1 MRFLREPVALLGVTL
16 NTGADYVFPG
26 GRSAA
31 VARHD
36 VIEVQ
41 VAPVKGVATVLTG
54 VLIPL
59 EYVVPSKFHFFLR
72 KPIEKEQDDHAR
84 HPNFPRD
91 GGYGLVLGRRGRE
104 VAPALKVVGEE
115 IVRAISRNDMRMPGV
130 DECKSASRRADID
143 RLPEAIENQN
153 LAVEQ

>member
-31 VARHD
+31 IARHD

-41 VAPVKGVATVLTG
+41 IAPVKGVTAVLAG

-59 EYVVPSKFHFFLR
+59 EYVVPRKFHFFLR

-91 GGYGLVLGRRGRE
+91 GSYRLVLGCRGRE
-104 VAPALKVVGEE
+104 IAPALKVVGEE
-115 IVRAISRNDMRMPGV
+115 IVRAISRNDMRMASV
-130 DECKSASRRADID
+130 NQRKRASRCADIH